1 MQEVSRQYKE
11 IMKRKWINR
20 LCHMRVSIGVV
31 NQDAQASAQVP
42 DPEGYEYYSDFYKPL
57 NNYTVKENELYVA
70 CDENY
75 ARVDSGM
82 FFLPREKDAAV
93 LNQGIVTR
101 QIMGAAR
108 FVFPVPQD
116 IKGLTIEF
124 GEAWPVD
131 FRIRSDHREILV
143 NGNAAGHFTTDEVF
157 EGTACLE
164 ILPYRMRYG
173 SNRLRIHQITMGM
186 GLYFSGHEIKS
197 AVKQEYISPI
207 GEELPTMDFSLTV
220 ENRDRRFDIENA
232 ESAVNFLQAGQSVEV
247 LYGQELDSGEI
258 EWIPGTTLLLKDW
271 EVDDSEMSF
280 SASDRF
286 SDLNGTYYRGT
297 YHPEGISL
305 HDLAVDVLEDAGI
318 DLRQVWLD
326 PYLRDVII
334 SNPMPVVTH
343 KEALQLIA
351 NAGRCVL
358 SHGRNQNIYMKS
370 SFVQSLTAG
379 SEEGA
384 YYSSP
389 ETILNGR
396 EKTVYASTS
405 LNYTK
410 VDAGA
415 CFLPR
420 EGEEEI
426 MDAGYVSEQI
436 SDGQGLFVQNPSVT
450 VFSEAAYKN
459 FGLTFEFGENF
470 PEELLISVF
479 YEDELQE
486 KYAVTDVRKTTVVS
500 HEFPEWDRMEVEIR
514 RGKPHSGTVL
524 HSITFGESTD
534 YVLEYGTE
542 LKKAPTGKQL
552 QKVRELQIMRTLYSR
567 SQVSDVE
574 LAREKISITA
584 ADNRYTLYL
593 NNPSYNLSC
602 AVEPAAGRSAEI
614 LESSCYYV
622 TLELSGVQDGEEV
635 EVVIYGREYVPSCA
649 KVTRQLH
656 TTGVQ
661 EVWDNPLVS
670 DLQHAVKLADW
681 IGDYL
686 KTGKEYEISYRGDAR
701 IDGNDLMTLE
711 NRYVE
716 DMKIRVYRHT
726 LEYNGTLSGKIT
738 AGRVE

>member
-42 DPEGYEYYSDFYKPL
+42 DPEAYEYYSDFCKPL
-57 NNYTVKENELYVA
+57 NNYAVRENELYAA
-70 CDENY
+70 CDEDY
-75 ARVDSGM
+75 TVVDGGM
-82 FFLPREKDAAV
+82 FFLPEEKEAAV

-101 QIMGAAR
+101 QIRGSVR
-108 FVFPVPQD
+108 IVFPVPQD

-124 GEAWPVD
+124 GRAYPVD
-131 FRIRSDHREILV
+131 FVIRSGHREVEV
-143 NGNAAGHFTTDEVF
+143 NGNADGHFTTDEVF
-157 EGTACLE
+157 EGTTCLE
-164 ILPYRMRYG
+164 IVPSRMRYG
-173 SNRLRIHQITMGM
+173 RNRLRIHQIIMGM
-186 GLYFSGHEIKS
+186 GIYFSGHEILS
-197 AVKQEYISPI
+197 STKQEYISPVS
-207 GEELPTMDFSLTV
+207 EELPTMDFSVTV
-220 ENRDRRFDIENA
+220 ENRDRKFDIENA

-297 YHPEGISL
+297 YHSEGISL

-415 CFLPR
+415 CFLPG
-420 EGEEEI
+420 EGEEPVL
-426 MDAGYVSEQI
+426 DAGYVSGQI

-711 NRYVE
+711 NRYAE

>member
-42 DPEGYEYYSDFYKPL
+42 DPEAYEYYSDFYKPL
-57 NNYTVKENELYVA
+57 NNYAVRENELYAA
-70 CDENY
+70 CDEGY
-75 ARVDSGM
+75 TVVDSGM
-82 FFLPREKDAAV
+82 FFLPEEKEAAV

-101 QIMGAAR
+101 QLLGAVR
-108 FVFPVPQD
+108 IVFQVPQD
-116 IKGLTIEF
+116 IKGLTVEF
-124 GEAWPVD
+124 GRAWPVD
-131 FRIRSDHREILV
+131 FVIRSDHREVEI
-143 NGNAAGHFTTDEVF
+143 NGNGGGHFTTDEVF
-157 EGTACLE
+157 EGTTCLE
-164 ILPYRMRYG
+164 IVPFRMRYG
-173 SNRLRIHQITMGM
+173 QNRLRIHQIVMGM
-186 GLYFSGHEIKS
+186 GIYFSGHEIRS
-197 AVKQEYISPI
+197 ATKQEYISPVS
-207 GEELPTMDFSLTV
+207 EELPTMDFSVTV
-220 ENRDRRFDIENA
+220 ENRDRKFDIENA

-286 SDLNGTYYRGT
+286 SDLNGTYYRGM

-326 PYLRDVII
+326 PYLRDVMI
-334 SNPMPVVTH
+334 SNPMPVVMH
-343 KEALQLIA
+343 REALQLIA

-379 SEEGA
+379 SGDGM

-420 EGEEEI
+420 EGAETVL
-426 MDAGYVSEQI
+426 DAGYVSGQI
-436 SDGQGLFVQNPSVT
+436 SDGQGMFAQNPSVM
-450 VFSEAAYKN
+450 VYSEAAYKN
-459 FGLTFEFGENF
+459 FGLTFEFGENP
-470 PEELLISVF
+470 PEELRILVF
-479 YEDELQE
+479 YEEELME
-486 KYAVTDVRKTTVVS
+486 AYTVTDVGKTTAVS

-524 HSITFGESTD
+524 HSIIFGESTD

-542 LKKAPTGKQL
+542 LKKTPTGKQL
-552 QKVRELQIMRTLYSR
+552 QKVRELQVMRTLYSR

-574 LAREKISITA
+574 LAREKISITS
-584 ADNRYTLYL
+584 ADSRYTLYL
-593 NNPSYNLSC
+593 NNPSYGLSC

-614 LESSCYYV
+614 LESSCYYA

-635 EVVIYGREYVPSCA
+635 EVVVYGREYVPSCA

-711 NRYVE
+711 NRYVK

-726 LEYNGTLSGKIT
+726 LEYNGTLSGKIM
-738 AGRVE
+738 AKRVE

>member
-31 NQDAQASAQVP
+31 NQEAQASACI
-42 DPEGYEYYSDFYKPL
+42 PELENYEYYADFYKPL
-57 NNYTVKENELYVA
+57 NNYAVRENELYAA
-70 CDENY
+70 CDEDY
-75 ARVDSGM
+75 TVVDGGM
-82 FFLPREKDAAV
+82 FFLPPEKDAAV

-101 QIMGAAR
+101 QVMGAVR
-108 FVFPVPQD
+108 VVFPVPQD

-124 GEAWPVD
+124 GRAYPVD
-131 FRIRSDHREILV
+131 FVIRSDHREVEV
-143 NGNAAGHFTTDEVF
+143 NGNADGHFTTEEVF
-157 EGTACLE
+157 EGTSCLE
-164 ILPYRMRYG
+164 ILPCRMRYG

-232 ESAVNFLQAGQSVEV
+232 DSAVNFLEAGQSVEV

-258 EWIPGTTLLLKDW
+258 EWITGTKLLLKDW

-286 SDLNGTYYRGT
+286 SDLNGTYYRGL
-297 YHPEGISL
+297 YHPEGISAYE
-305 HDLAVDVLEDAGI
+305 LAVDVLEDAGV
-318 DLRQVWLD
+318 DLREVWLD
-326 PYLRDVII
+326 PYLRDVLIN
-334 SNPMPVVTH
+334 NPMPVVTH
-343 KEALQLIA
+343 REALQLIA

-358 SHGRNQNIYMKS
+358 AHGRNQNIYMKS

-379 SEEGA
+379 SEEGT

-420 EGEEEI
+420 EGEEPVL
-426 MDAGYVSEQI
+426 DAGYVSGQI
-436 SDGQGLFVQNPSVT
+436 SDGQGLFVQNPAVT
-450 VFSEAAYKN
+450 VWSEAAYKC
-459 FGLTFEFGENF
+459 FGLTLVFGENF
-470 PEELLISVF
+470 PEELQISVF
-479 YEDELQE
+479 YEEELQE

-500 HEFPEWDRMEVEIR
+500 HEFPEWDRMEVEIC
-514 RGKPHSGTVL
+514 RGKPHSGIVL
-524 HSITFGESTD
+524 HNIIFGESTD

-542 LKKAPTGKQL
+542 LKKAPTGRQL
-552 QKVRELQIMRTLYSR
+552 QKVKELQVMRTLYSQI
-567 SQVSDVE
+567 QVSDVE
-574 LAREKISITA
+574 LAREKISITS
-584 ADNRYTLYL
+584 ADNRYTLYFS
-593 NNPSYNLSC
+593 NPSYGFSC
-602 AVEPAAGRSAEI
+602 AVEPAAGRSVRI
-614 LESSCYYV
+614 IESSSYYV
-622 TLELSGVQDGEEV
+622 TVELSGVQDGEEV
-635 EVVIYGREYVPSCA
+635 EVVIYGREYVPSYA
-649 KVTRQLH
+649 KVSRQLH

-681 IGDYL
+681 IGDFL

-711 NRYVE
+711 NRNLE

-726 LEYNGTLSGKIT
+726 LEYNGTLSGKIV